1 MGARDNVMRGLCL
14 FSLMYRH
21 FAVFILEMSI
31 NSLPLKKQSKSH
43 MKCKNQVH
51 SSEETFPRG
60 SRLQH
65 CVKIKTIEI
74 E

>member
-1 MGARDNVMRGLCL
+1 MGARDNVMHGLCL
-14 FSLMYRH
+14 FSPMYRH
-21 FAVFILEMSI
+21 FAVFILEMSTS
-31 NSLPLKKQSKSH
+31 SLLLKKQSKSR

-51 SSEETFPRG
+51 SYEETFPRG
-60 SRLQH
+60 SRLQN